1 MGQEDKN
8 KQKKSKY
15 NRLTIIQYILI
26 IFLAIVLLTP
36 FVKNMQFNS
45 RISREIEEFR
55 RRDNTELVTSMEERN
70 REIDDSNSFYID
82 PTDPFEGTTVYTDR
96 AEMLGVL
103 TLPKI
108 DEELSVYDRTDNLS
122 LREGIGLLD
131 GTHMPTGGIGNTTV
145 LTGHNG
151 MADATILRNL
161 HKMEE
166 GDVFTFDNGEEVLTY
181 EIYDSIVVMPHETE
195 YIKQIPD
202 QDTMILLTC
211 ITPDMTKGINTHR
224 LLVYAERIPTVEEEI
239 QEIKPEVNSNT
250 RYIIFGVA
258 GIIVLF
264 VVIGKAVYNK
274 VNAEKN

>member
-1 MGQEDKN
+1 MSQDEKDK
-8 KQKKSKY
+8 KKY
-15 NRLTIIQYILI
+15 NKLTIIQYVLIL
-26 IFLAIVLLTP
+26 FLAIVLLTP

-55 RRDNTELVTSMEERN
+55 NRDNTELVTTMKERN
-70 REIDDSNSFYID
+70 MEIDESNSFYASE
-82 PTDPFEGTTVYTDR
+82 TDPFEGTTVYKDR

-103 TLPKI
+103 NIPKI

-131 GTHMPTGGIGNTTV
+131 GTHMPTGGIGNTSV

-161 HKMEE
+161 HKLED
-166 GDVFTFDNGEEVLTY
+166 GDIFTFDNGEEILTY
-181 EIYDSIVVMPHETE
+181 KVYESVVVLPHETE

-211 ITPDMTKGINTHR
+211 DTPDLTKGLNTHR
-224 LLVYAERIPTVEEEI
+224 LLVYGKRIPTETVP
-239 QEIKPEVNSNT
+239 EIKGEKVASSNL
-250 RYIIFGVA
+250 RYQVFGALGLGVL
-258 GIIVLF
+258 GIAIYQGF
-264 VVIGKAVYNK
+264 KHK
-274 VNAEKN
+274 KDKKEED